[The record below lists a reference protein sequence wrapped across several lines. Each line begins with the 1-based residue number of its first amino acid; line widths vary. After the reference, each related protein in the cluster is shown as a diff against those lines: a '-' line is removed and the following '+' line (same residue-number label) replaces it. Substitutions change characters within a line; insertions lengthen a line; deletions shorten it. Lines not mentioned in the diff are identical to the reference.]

1 MDLLRFF
8 FMNSL
13 GAHNAYNAKFCLC
26 TSGGGA
32 RAMTHTM
39 GVYRALHEMGILE
52 EVDGMSPSILRW
64 RCLVGW
70 RGKNVVG
77 FLRLLV
83 VTTQCLRMVTM
94 IHLNNYCLYDLY
106 VFLNGGISNSKVT
119 MIYAT
124 QTTLVD
130 MWNALSKSRE
140 FYVPYLL
147 YVHVFFL
154 CHVRK
159 WVCFPINWGLV
170 INPFSWGD
178 KYNLYRHFRL
188 GLDDHKHP

>member
-1 MDLLRFF
+1 
-8 FMNSL
+8 MNSL

-52 EVDGMSPSILRW
+52 EVDGISPSILRW
-64 RCLVGW
+64 RCLGGW

-83 VTTQCLRMVTM
+83 VTTLCLRMVTM

-106 VFLNGGISNSKVT
+106 YIC
-119 MIYAT
+119 
-124 QTTLVD
+124 
-130 MWNALSKSRE
+130 
-140 FYVPYLL
+140 VP
-147 YVHVFFL
+147 
-154 CHVRK
+154 
-159 WVCFPINWGLV
+159 
-170 INPFSWGD
+170 
-178 KYNLYRHFRL
+178 
-188 GLDDHKHP
+188 